1 MRKNFHILL
10 LSVVLLPAWAQAETA
25 YVTDKLTITLRAS
38 QAENSAAV
46 KTLEAGAALEVLER
60 TERHARVRDKQ
71 GAEGWIELRLLG
83 PEPAARAQLAKS
95 QEELTKTR
103 AQLAQAQAQ
112 LAKAQAA
119 NPAPPAAQA
128 PPVDSPA
135 ANAGAGSGFSLAWL
149 IVSFAML
156 IIGFVAGVIWVRES
170 IRKRMGGM
178 YLRV

>member
-25 YVTDKLTITLRAS
+25 YVTDKLTVTLRAS

-46 KTLEAGAALEVLER
+46 KTLEASAALEVLER
-60 TERHARVRDKQ
+60 AERHARVRDKQ
-71 GAEGWIELRLLG
+71 GAEGWLEARLLS

-95 QEELTKTR
+95 QEELTKAR
-103 AQLAQAQAQ
+103 AQLAQVQAQ

-135 ANAGAGSGFSLAWL
+135 ANAGSGFSLAWL

>member
-71 GAEGWIELRLLG
+71 GAEGWIEARQLS

-95 QEELTKTR
+95 QEELAKTR
-103 AQLAQAQAQ
+103 ALLAQAQAQ

-119 NPAPPAAQA
+119 NPAPPATQT
-128 PPVDSPA
+128 SPA
-135 ANAGAGSGFSLAWL
+135 ASPAPADAAGGFSLAWL